1 MKLTT
6 PLARLRFHAATALVA
21 GAALL
26 VATPAAHAAEMTW
39 TATSYIVRMDQST
52 GEFAR
57 RGLAMFKDGEV
68 VPFRIE
74 GKITSSEGNAQTY
87 RTKIVY
93 TFADG
98 STLVQEGEGRTERKS
113 PTRNVQS
120 GSGQFTAGTGRWAGV
135 SGSTTSTGQGF
146 YPSGDSH
153 TEFKASYSLPAK

>member
-6 PLARLRFHAATALVA
+6 PLARLGFHAATALVA
-21 GAALL
+21 VAALS
-26 VATPAAHAAEMTW
+26 VATPVAHAAEMAW

-93 TFADG
+93 TFPDG
-98 STLVQEGEGRTERKS
+98 STLVQEGEGRAERQS
-113 PTRNVQS
+113 ADRNIQT
-120 GSGQFTAGTGRWAGV
+120 GTGRFTAGTGRWEGV
-135 SGSTTSTGQGF
+135 SGTTSSVGKGLTSF
-146 YPSGDSH
+146 GDTF
-153 TEFKASYSLPAK
+153 TEFKADYSLPAK